1 MLTQK
6 RKRSLYLL
14 PEIKIR
20 DMKESSTRWNVLT
33 VDLKV
38 IEHAHPPENHAT
50 ESDWVAVQRSLIIL
64 KARNVLAMVR
74 EKPTSEG
81 REL

>member
-1 MLTQK
+1 
-6 RKRSLYLL
+6 
-14 PEIKIR
+14 
-20 DMKESSTRWNVLT
+20 MKESSTGRNVLT

-50 ESDWVAVQRSLIIL
+50 ESDWVANQRSLVIV
-64 KARNVLAMVR
+64 KTCNVLAMVR

-81 REL
+81 RELLFGM